1 MGKIILGSSSP
12 RRASILK
19 TMKLDFDVIPSEY
32 DEPHTQAVFSYKFV
46 ESLAYNKAL
55 DVAKKLNVKTEIQ
68 NDCLQ
73 EFIKDDSYIF
83 THKNGRYID
92 NCI

>member
-1 MGKIILGSSSP
+1 MRQTLQVYEIKCNQIIS
-12 RRASILK
+12 K
-19 TMKLDFDVIPSEY
+19 KLDIE
-32 DEPHTQAVFSYKFV
+32 
-46 ESLAYNKAL
+46 
-55 DVAKKLNVKTEIQ
+55 TEFKGD
-68 NDCLQ
+68 NLH